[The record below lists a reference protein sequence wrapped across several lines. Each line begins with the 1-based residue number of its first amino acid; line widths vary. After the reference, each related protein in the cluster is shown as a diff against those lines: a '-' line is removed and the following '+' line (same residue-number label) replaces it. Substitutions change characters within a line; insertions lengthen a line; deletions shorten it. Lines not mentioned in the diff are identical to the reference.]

1 VSEAYLQQVASA
13 RLAGQVYRR
22 PLGIALPERLVEAL
36 HANAR
41 RMRALVV
48 GGSVRDA
55 VLGHE
60 PKDIDVEVYGM
71 SYEDLAAVLE
81 RHGRMSLV
89 GKQFGVIKFRDGTG
103 GELDIS
109 IPRRESKTGVG
120 HTDFATSFD
129 PDIHPREA
137 AARRDFTVN
146 ALAWDPLTQEIHDY
160 FGGVDDLRAGVLRA
174 TSPAFAEDALRVL
187 RGMQFSARFDMRLD
201 PATAELSRT
210 LLPEYAHLSRER
222 VAEEW
227 MKLAVKGKRPGLL
240 WAYLIETGWI
250 ELYPPLARL
259 VGVPQDPEWH
269 PEGPVDVH
277 VGHVLDAMARIADR
291 EGVVGDDRAV
301 LVFAALTHDLAKSF
315 VRDGGTTAQR
325 RKRGRLRWTAHG
337 HEEAGGPMAREFLAS
352 IGIKASIV
360 ERVVPLVENHL
371 QHIRA
376 AFDGAMTVAAV
387 RQLADR
393 LAPATVRELAL
404 LIEADQS
411 GRPPLPGGL
420 PQPAR
425 HMLGLAEQEGIAGGP
440 PPRLIQG
447 RDVLP
452 YFGGAPGPHI
462 GKAVVAAHEA
472 YLKGVFSA
480 ENEARVWLKNYLESE
495 ARLVRGSDVLAY
507 VGKPGPHVGTIL
519 KSAWEA
525 QIAGEFSDRAGAEQ
539 WLRRYVDENGV
550 VREALK

>member
-1 VSEAYLQQVASA
+1 VSEAFLQQLASA
-13 RLAGQVYRR
+13 RAAGQVYRR
-22 PLGIALPERLVEAL
+22 PLAIALPPTLVEAL
-36 HANAR
+36 QAHAQ

-60 PKDIDVEVYGM
+60 PKDIDVEVYGAT
-71 SYEDLAAVLE
+71 YEDLAAVLE
-81 RHGRMSLV
+81 RHGRTNLV
-89 GKQFGVIKFRDGTG
+89 GKQFGVIKFRAGTG
-103 GELDIS
+103 GELDVS

-120 HTDFATSFD
+120 HTDFATTFD
-129 PDIHPREA
+129 PDITPREA
-137 AARRDFTVN
+137 AARRDFTIN
-146 ALAWDPLTQEIHDY
+146 ALAWDPLTQEMHDY
-160 FGGVDDLRAGVLRA
+160 FSGVDDLAAGVLRA

-187 RGMQFSARFDMRLD
+187 RGMQFSARFDLRLD
-201 PATAELSRT
+201 KATAELCRT
-210 LLPEYAHLSRER
+210 LRPEYAHLSRER

-227 MKLAVKGKRPGLL
+227 MKLAVKGKRPGVL
-240 WAYLIETGWI
+240 WTYLIETGWI

-269 PEGPVDVH
+269 PEGAVDVH

-291 EGVVGDDRAV
+291 AGVAGDDRAV

-325 RKRGRLRWTAHG
+325 EKRGRMRWTAHG

-352 IGIKASIV
+352 LGIKASIV

-371 QHIRA
+371 QHVRAPSEGEMAIPTIRK
-376 AFDGAMTVAAV
+376 
-387 RQLADR
+387 LADR

-420 PQPAR
+420 SRPAR
-425 HMLGLAEQEGIAGGP
+425 HMLDLAEQEGIAGGP
-440 PPRLIQG
+440 PPHLIQG

-452 YFGGAPGPHI
+452 YFGGAAGPHI
-462 GKAVVAAHEA
+462 GKAVAAAYDA
-472 YLKGVFSA
+472 YLKGIVSTA
-480 ENEARVWLKNYLESE
+480 GEARAWLKNYLESE

-507 VGKPGPHVGTIL
+507 LGKPGPHVGTIL
-519 KSAWEA
+519 KTAWEA
-525 QIAGEFSDRAGAEQ
+525 QLAGEFSDRAGAEQ
-539 WLRRYVDENGV
+539 WLRRYVEQH
-550 VREALK
+550 ALRVTN

>member
-1 VSEAYLQQVASA
+1 VSEAFHKQLASA
-13 RLAGQVYRR
+13 RAAGQVYRR
-22 PLGIALPERLVEAL
+22 PLGIALPPKLMEALRTNTERL
-36 HANAR
+36 
-41 RMRALVV
+41 RALVV

-55 VLGHE
+55 VLGHA
-60 PKDIDVEVYGM
+60 PKDVDVEVYGVT
-71 SYEDLAAVLE
+71 YEDLAAVLE

-89 GKQFGVIKFRDGTG
+89 GKQFGVIKFRDGAG

-120 HTDFATSFD
+120 HRDFATTFD
-129 PDIHPREA
+129 PDITPREA
-137 AARRDFTVN
+137 AARRDFTIN
-146 ALAWDPLTQEIHDY
+146 ALAWDPLALEMHDY
-160 FGGVDDLRAGVLRA
+160 FGGIDDLAAGVLRA

-187 RGMQFSARFDMRLD
+187 RGMQFSARFDLRLD
-201 PATAELSRT
+201 QATAELCRT
-210 LLPEYAHLSRER
+210 LRPEYAHLSRER

-227 MKLAVKGKRPGLL
+227 MKLAVKGSRPGLL
-240 WAYLIETGWI
+240 WTYLIETGWI

-269 PEGPVDVH
+269 PEGAVDVH
-277 VGHVLDAMARIADR
+277 VGYVLDAMARIADR
-291 EGVVGDDRAV
+291 EGVAGDDRAV
-301 LVFAALTHDLAKSF
+301 LVFSALTHDLAKSF

-325 RKRGRLRWTAHG
+325 EKRGRMRWTAHG
-337 HEEAGGPMAREFLAS
+337 HEEAGGPMAREFLGS
-352 IGIKASIV
+352 LGIKASIV

-376 AFDGAMTVAAV
+376 GEDGRMSVPAV

-420 PQPAR
+420 SAPAR
-425 HMLGLAEQEGIAGGP
+425 HMLKIAEQEGVAGGP

-452 YFGGAPGPHI
+452 YFAGTAGPHI
-462 GKAVVAAHEA
+462 GKAVTAAYEA
-472 YLKGVFSA
+472 YLKGVFST
-480 ENEARVWLKNYLESE
+480 EVEARAWLKNYLESE
-495 ARLVRGSDVLAY
+495 ARLIRGSDVLAY
-507 VGKPGPHVGTIL
+507 IGKPGPHVGTIL
-519 KSAWEA
+519 KTAWEA
-525 QIAGEFSDRAGAEQ
+525 QLAGEFSDRAGAEQ
-539 WLRRYVDENGV
+539 WLRRYVQHS
-550 VREALK
+550 RAQ

>member
-1 VSEAYLQQVASA
+1 VSEAYLQQVARA
-13 RLAGQVYRR
+13 RAAGQVYRR
-22 PLGIALPERLVEAL
+22 PLGIALPARLVEAL
-36 HANAR
+36 GANAA

-55 VLGHE
+55 VFGHE
-60 PKDIDVEVYGM
+60 PKDIDIEVYGIN
-71 SYEDLAAVLE
+71 YEDLAAVLE
-81 RHGRMSLV
+81 PHGRINLV

-201 PATAELSRT
+201 PVTAELSRT

-227 MKLAVKGKRPGLL
+227 MKLAVKGKRPDLL

-277 VGHVLDAMARIADR
+277 VGYVLDAMARIADR
-291 EGVVGDDRAV
+291 EGVVGYDRAV

-315 VRDGGTTAQR
+315 VRDGGATAQR
-325 RKRGRLRWTAHG
+325 QKRGRLRWTAHG

-440 PPRLIQG
+440 PSRLIQG

-462 GKAVVAAHEA
+462 GRAVVAAHEA

-519 KSAWEA
+519 RSAWEA

-539 WLRRYVDENGV
+539 WLRRYVDEHRV
-550 VREALK
+550 PK

>member
-1 VSEAYLQQVASA
+1 MSEAFHNQVARA
-13 RLAGQVYRR
+13 RAAGQVYRR
-22 PLGIALPERLVEAL
+22 PLAIAVPSTLKGAL
-36 HANAR
+36 HANAG
-41 RMRALVV
+41 RMHALVV
-48 GGSVRDA
+48 GGGVRDA

-60 PKDIDVEVYGM
+60 PKDIDIEVYGM
-71 SYEDLAAVLE
+71 NYEDVAAALAPY
-81 RHGRMSLV
+81 GRMKLV
-89 GKQFGVIKFRDGTG
+89 GKQFGVNKFRDDQGN
-103 GELDIS
+103 ELDVS

-120 HTDFATSFD
+120 HKDFATSFD

-146 ALAWDPLTQEIHDY
+146 ALAWDPLSEEIHDY
-160 FGGVDDLRAGVLRA
+160 FGGVADLSAAILRA

-187 RGMQFSARFDMRLD
+187 RGMQFCARFDLRLD
-201 PATAELSRT
+201 SQTAGLCRS
-210 LLPEYAHLSRER
+210 LQPEYAHLSRER

-240 WAYLIETGWI
+240 WGYLIETGWI

-269 PEGPVDVH
+269 PEGAVDVH
-277 VGHVLDAMARIADR
+277 IGHVLDAMARVADR

-301 LVFAALTHDLAKSF
+301 LVFAALTHDLAKSL

-325 RKRGRLRWTAHG
+325 EKRGRMRWTAHG
-337 HEEAGGPMAREFLAS
+337 HEEASGPMARDFLAS
-352 IGIKASIV
+352 LGIKTSVV

-376 AFDGAMTVAAV
+376 GADGRMSVAAV

-420 PQPAR
+420 PRPAQ
-425 HMLGLAEQEGIAGGP
+425 HMLTLAEQEGIAGGP
-440 PPRLIQG
+440 PPRPIQG

-462 GKAVVAAHEA
+462 GKAVAAAYDA
-472 YLKGVFSA
+472 YLKAVFSTDD
-480 ENEARVWLKNYLESE
+480 EARAWLKNYLESE

-507 VGKPGPHVGTIL
+507 FGKPGPHVGTIL

-539 WLRRYVDENGV
+539 WLRRYVEGQ
-550 VREALK
+550 RRAQ

>member
-1 VSEAYLQQVASA
+1 VASA
-13 RLAGQVYRR
+13 RAAGQIYRR
-22 PLGIALPERLVEAL
+22 PLGIALPATLVEAL
-36 HANAR
+36 HANAA

-55 VLGHE
+55 VLGHA
-60 PKDIDVEVYGM
+60 PKDIDVEVYGIN
-71 SYEDLAAVLE
+71 YEHLAAVLE
-81 RHGRMSLV
+81 RYGRMSLV
-89 GKQFGVIKFRDGTG
+89 GKQFGVIKFRDGAD
-103 GELDIS
+103 GELDVS
-109 IPRRESKTGVG
+109 IPRRESKTGVA
-120 HTDFATSFD
+120 HTDFATSFE

-160 FGGVDDLRAGVLRA
+160 FGGVDDLAAGVLRA

-187 RGMQFSARFDMRLD
+187 RGMQFSARFDLRLD
-201 PATAELSRT
+201 QATAELCRA
-210 LLPEYAHLSRER
+210 LRPEYAHLSRER

-240 WAYLIETGWI
+240 WSYLIETGWI

-269 PEGPVDVH
+269 PEGSVEAH
-277 VGHVLDAMARIADR
+277 VGHVLDAMARVADR
-291 EGVVGDDRAV
+291 EGVVADDRAV

-325 RKRGRLRWTAHG
+325 EKRGRMRWTAHG

-352 IGIKASIV
+352 LGIKASIV

-376 AFDGAMTVAAV
+376 PSGGEMSVATV

-420 PQPAR
+420 PRPAR
-425 HMLGLAEQEGIAGGP
+425 RMLNLAEQEGIAGGP

-452 YFGGAPGPHI
+452 YFGGAAGPHI
-462 GKAVVAAHEA
+462 GKAVAAA
-472 YLKGVFSA
+472 YDAFLKGVFSTHD
-480 ENEARVWLKNYLESE
+480 EARSWLRNYLESE
-495 ARLVRGSDVLAY
+495 ARLVRGSDVLVF
-507 VGKPGPHVGTIL
+507 VGTPGPHVGAIL

-525 QIAGEFSDRAGAEQ
+525 QLAGEFSDRAGAEQ
-539 WLRRYVDENGV
+539 WLRRYVEQHG
-550 VREALK
+550 RAQ